1 MDWKKLIGGLA
12 PTLGAALL
20 GPMGGAAVKVLADQ
34 VLGTPDASEAEVAAA
49 VVQGLGPEQVVALR
63 EADNAFK
70 LRLRELD
77 IDVMKLNQVTE
88 LAYVA
93 DVGQARTAHAGDRG
107 VFWLGIAVLVTF
119 AVLMGVVLLGCFYML
134 TGRMLVDP
142 AVAAMVSGMIGTV
155 VGYVAANAQQV
166 TSYFF
171 GSSRGSS
178 DKTALLAGQVEAS
191 IKQLGGA
198 VAGGR
203 A

>member
-20 GPMGGAAVKVLADQ
+20 GPMGGAAVKVIADQ

-49 VVQGLGPEQVVALR
+49 MVQGLSPEQVVALR
-63 EADNAFK
+63 DADNAFK
-70 LRLRELD
+70 LRLRDQD
-77 IDVMKLNQVTE
+77 IDVLKLNQAGE
-88 LAYVA
+88 LAYVE
-93 DVGQARTAHAGDRG
+93 DVGKARTAHAGDKG

-134 TGRMLVDP
+134 TGTLKADP
-142 AVAAMVSGMIGTV
+142 AVAAMVAGMIGTV

-178 DKTALLAGQVEAS
+178 DKTAMLASQVEAS
-191 IKQLGGA
+191 IKQLGGVKA
-198 VAGGR
+198 
-203 A
+203 

>member
-20 GPMGGAAVKVLADQ
+20 GPMAGAAVKVIADQ
-34 VLGTPDASEAEVAAA
+34 VLGQPDATEADVAAA
-49 VVQGLGPEQVVALR
+49 VMQGLTPEQVVALR
-63 EADNAFK
+63 SADNAFK
-70 LRLRELD
+70 VRMRELD
-77 IDVMKLNQVTE
+77 IDVMKVNQVTE
-88 LAYVA
+88 LAYVE
-93 DVGQARTAHAGDRG
+93 DVGKARTAHAGDKG

-119 AVLMGVVLLGCFYML
+119 AVLMGVVLVGCFYML
-134 TGRMLVDP
+134 TGTLKVDP
-142 AVAAMVSGMIGTV
+142 AVAAMVAGMIGTV

-198 VAGGR
+198 R
-203 A
+203 AS

>member
-1 MDWKKLIGGLA
+1 MDWKKLVGGLA

-20 GPMGGAAVKVLADQ
+20 GPLGGAAVKVIADQ
-34 VLGTPDASEAEVAAA
+34 VLGTPDASEADVAAA
-49 VVQGLGPEQVVALR
+49 LVQGLSPEQVLALR

-70 LRLRELD
+70 LRMRELD
-77 IDVMKLNQVTE
+77 IDVMKLNQVSE
-88 LAYVA
+88 LAYVE
-93 DVGQARTAHAGDRG
+93 DVGKARQAHAGDRG
-107 VFWLGIAVLVTF
+107 VFWLGIAVLATF

-134 TGRMLVDP
+134 TGTLKVDP

-178 DKTALLAGQVEAS
+178 DKTAMLASQVESS
-191 IKQLGGA
+191 IRQLGA
-198 VAGGR
+198 AGSKP
-203 A
+203 

>member
-20 GPMGGAAVKVLADQ
+20 GPLGGAAVKVIAEQ
-34 VLGTPDASEAEVAAA
+34 VLGQPDATEADVAAA
-49 VVQGLGPEQVVALR
+49 VMQGLTPDQVVALR
-63 EADNAFK
+63 EADSAFK
-70 LRLRELD
+70 IRMRELD
-77 IDVMKLNQVTE
+77 IDVMKINQVTE
-88 LAYVA
+88 LAYVE
-93 DVGQARTAHAGDRG
+93 DVGKARAAHAGDKG
-107 VFWLGIAVLVTF
+107 VFWLGIAVLATF
-119 AVLMGVVLLGCFYML
+119 AVLMGVVLVGCFLILKGEMKI
-134 TGRMLVDP
+134 DP
-142 AVAAMVSGMIGTV
+142 AMAAMVAGMIGTC

-198 VAGGR
+198 R
-203 A
+203 AS